1 MCGLVFS
8 NRSDLTASQ
17 FLAATTSLKH
27 RGPDHQAVW
36 RDSRAQLGH
45 TRLSILDLDQ
55 RSNQPMISH
64 SGKFVMIFNGE
75 IYNFQSLANQFG
87 IKLKRN
93 SDSEL
98 LLELFEKLGNRA
110 LPHLIGMFAFVIYD
124 TTNGAIFAARDRLG
138 VKPLYMH
145 VDAGG
150 VSFASEISALRHVVT
165 LNKIDEL
172 AWDQYRT
179 LRMFTGGKTIFSN
192 VSQFPAGSFWENGVF
207 TKYWQL
213 EQQFD
218 TPPSDDELVSLLTDA
233 VELRTISDVPV
244 GAYLSGGVDSSV
256 IAAMAKVENT
266 WTVGTA
272 RNNEFNEASE
282 TARHIS
288 SHHHNIE
295 VSDSLFLN
303 TAARMIADRQEPL
316 CVPNEVLLK
325 VLNESVA
332 PTNRV
337 MLTGEGADELFGGYS
352 RIFDWAASATSFD
365 LKKFAELY
373 CYGLNPDLEVV
384 EEALAPSPGDSAY
397 QVVSRFFQLN
407 HLEGLLRRVDNAT
420 MAVGIEARVPFVDH
434 RLVERLFCVPYSWK
448 NSGGISKAPL
458 RRLSRNL
465 LPKSASMRP
474 KLGFPVNME
483 GIFAGF
489 LSANPG
495 TSTYDAWFDFN
506 RRTLESVLNGG
517 K

>member
-1 MCGLVFS
+1 
-8 NRSDLTASQ
+8 
-17 FLAATTSLKH
+17 
-27 RGPDHQAVW
+27 
-36 RDSRAQLGH
+36 
-45 TRLSILDLDQ
+45 
-55 RSNQPMISH
+55 
-64 SGKFVMIFNGE
+64 
-75 IYNFQSLANQFG
+75 
-87 IKLKRN
+87 
-93 SDSEL
+93 
-98 LLELFEKLGNRA
+98 
-110 LPHLIGMFAFVIYD
+110 
-124 TTNGAIFAARDRLG
+124 
-138 VKPLYMH
+138 
-145 VDAGG
+145 
-150 VSFASEISALRHVVT
+150 
-165 LNKIDEL
+165 
-172 AWDQYRT
+172 
-179 LRMFTGGKTIFSN
+179 
-192 VSQFPAGSFWENGVF
+192 
-207 TKYWQL
+207 
-213 EQQFD
+213 
-218 TPPSDDELVSLLTDA
+218 
-233 VELRTISDVPV
+233 
-244 GAYLSGGVDSSV
+244 
-256 IAAMAKVENT
+256 
-266 WTVGTA
+266 
-272 RNNEFNEASE
+272 
-282 TARHIS
+282 
-288 SHHHNIE
+288 
-295 VSDSLFLN
+295 
-303 TAARMIADRQEPL
+303 MIADRQEPL

-352 RIFDWAASATSFD
+352 RIVDWAASATSFD

-465 LPKSASMRP
+465 LPKPASMRH

-489 LSANPG
+489 LSANHG